1 MRPRHTQHSFNAFPV
16 YSCAF
21 LSPNQ
26 LVLGGGGGASA
37 SGIKNKLRLYN
48 ICDDRSIELKDEF
61 ELEKGED
68 VPMSMAVH
76 TESGNIICG
85 VNSTLEKLEKGENEN
100 CRAFTVSKDKIKL
113 LATKRTLSGADLDD
127 YQKVTVLSPD
137 GSMLAVAGA
146 RDLTLL
152 AYPSLVPLAEPI
164 HTDKEIYDATFC
176 KNSLILATTHN
187 LFVYSLPDVSSTTSS
202 SPPPSP
208 KKTRKRAK
216 VAAST
221 STAKVQSLHL
231 EKKVDLPS
239 STGEGSTFRVARF
252 HPLYEDT
259 LYTVVNVVSPRTK
272 KSKTVTRQAY
282 VCKWNTNTWTVE
294 KSRKVGDRSLTCF
307 DISIDGRF
315 LGFGSSDLSIGM
327 LDAKTLA
334 PLSTILKAYE
344 LPPTTIKF
352 DPNTT
357 LLVAG
362 SADNTIR
369 IMSIPSTVGGSS
381 WSVIIFIFLALVFV
395 LVAIAAKQYNLQF

>member
-1 MRPRHTQHSFNAFPV
+1 MRPRHTQHSFTAFPV
-16 YSCAF
+16 YSCVF

-48 ICDDRSIELKDEF
+48 IGNDRSIELKDEF

-100 CRAFTVSKDKIKL
+100 CRAFTVFKDKIKL
-113 LATKRTLSGADLDD
+113 LATKSTLSGTDLDD
-127 YQKVTVLSPD
+127 YQKVTALSPD

-146 RDLTLL
+146 HDLALL

-187 LFVYSLPDVSSTTSS
+187 LFVYTLPDVSSTTSTA
-202 SPPPSP
+202 PPPSP
-208 KKTRKRAK
+208 KRTRKRAK
-216 VAAST
+216 AAASA
-221 STAKVQSLHL
+221 STAKVKSLDL

-252 HPLYEDT
+252 HPLHEDT

-272 KSKTVTRQAY
+272 KSKSVTRRAY
-282 VCKWNTNTWTVE
+282 VCSDLSASSVAA
-294 KSRKVGDRSLTCF
+294 LTF
-307 DISIDGRF
+307 NSSPDGRF

-352 DPNTT
+352 DPSATI
-357 LLVAG
+357 LVAG
-362 SADNTIR
+362 SADNSIR
-369 IMSIPSTVGGSS
+369 ILSIPTTVGGPS
-381 WSVIIFIFLALVFV
+381 WSVIIFVFLALVFV